1 MTDVEGRA
9 GDYGR
14 ITMLEGGSSLRN
26 SVVQHHPPLWK
37 QAGSKAILTAC
48 SSDRSDAASRR
59 YAAPINNCLARRAG
73 YYRSSAWLDCHTS
86 RPARFVGGARVEPK
100 VRAKPSTWWCSYSS
114 GLPEDSV
121 VSLPERD
128 EGRPRFAA
136 ASSEDCDASS
146 SRSSRSRRKRA
157 RRRSRMTNS
166 KHSMRL
172 RVASRRCCRRRA

>member
-1 MTDVEGRA
+1 
-9 GDYGR
+9 
-14 ITMLEGGSSLRN
+14 MLEGGSSLRN

-73 YYRSSAWLDCHTS
+73 YYRSSARLDCHTS

-114 GLPEDSV
+114 G
-121 VSLPERD
+121 
-128 EGRPRFAA
+128 
-136 ASSEDCDASS
+136 
-146 SRSSRSRRKRA
+146 
-157 RRRSRMTNS
+157 
-166 KHSMRL
+166 
-172 RVASRRCCRRRA
+172 